1 MTAHAVTHQRQNLA
15 ALLHARSIAI
25 VGISRPGRF
34 GGQVYA
40 NLRNA
45 GYTGAIFGV
54 NPRYDTLYDQPCYS
68 SLSAL
73 PDLPEC
79 AVLGV
84 SNARLISTLQEAADL
99 GIPSAVI
106 FASAY
111 SEPSEGMPSLQDRLA
126 DIARAG
132 GMAVCGPNCMG
143 FLSLGQKL
151 AVSGYPVIPDTPC
164 GNITLI
170 SHSGSVFDAL
180 VQNKRNVT
188 FNYAISPGNEMVT
201 SMADYMRFALD
212 DPSTRVIAL
221 FVETV
226 RDPRGFVAAL
236 DEAAQRYIPVVALK
250 VGRSEQGAQLA
261 LAHSG
266 ALAGE
271 DAVFDALFAH
281 YGVRR
286 VKSLDEMMDT
296 LELFATGARA
306 ATRHVS
312 AIFDSGGE
320 RSLVVDLAESEGVSF
335 APISK
340 STQARLAAVL
350 EPGLVPTNPLDAW
363 GTGHGFDR
371 IYGECLQALDADPA
385 TGVTLFVAD
394 LTRAGNLGPSY
405 TDVALAVQPYL
416 KKPLAFVVNLT
427 SAAGED
433 EMLRLRCAGIPVLMG
448 SETGLRAVRHLLEYS
463 HYQRSRAASEP
474 TEVGAPDFSPSAA
487 SEPTEVGAPNF
498 SPSAQI
504 RREIETAN
512 GPLDE
517 FASKQILSAYG
528 IVVPV
533 EAVVTSLREALQAAE
548 RIGYP
553 VALKTAAS
561 ELHKS
566 DRNGVRLSLADATR
580 LSEAY
585 RDMQS
590 RLGPRMLVQQMVSG
604 GIEILLG
611 VVNHPQFGLMLAV
624 GLGGL
629 FVEVMKDSRLLM
641 LPVSRADVKDALLS
655 LRGASLLSGVR
666 GNPPV
671 DVEAVVDAAMRL
683 SALAIDLGDH
693 IVEIDINPLI
703 ALPKGA
709 VAVDALIVLNA
720 SSPRPPSPETKGMF
734 REKGE

>member
-1 MTAHAVTHQRQNLA
+1 MTAHGATHQRQNLA

-45 GYTGAIFGV
+45 GYTGTIFGV
-54 NPRYDTLYDQPCYS
+54 NPRYDTLYDQPCYP

-84 SNARLISTLQEAADL
+84 SNARLMPTLQEAADL

-111 SEPSEGMPSLQDRLA
+111 SEPSDGMPSLQDRLA

-143 FLSLGQKL
+143 FLSFGQKL

-164 GNITLI
+164 GHITLI

-201 SMADYMRFALD
+201 SMADYMRFAMD

-236 DEAAQRYIPVVALK
+236 DEAAQRCIPVVALK

-271 DAVFDALFAH
+271 DAVFDALFTH

-335 APISK
+335 APISE

-350 EPGLVPTNPLDAW
+350 EPGLAPTNPLDAW

-405 TDVALAVQPYL
+405 TDVALEVQPYL

-463 HYQRSRAASEP
+463 HYQRSRAALGSPATQSGVP
-474 TEVGAPDFSPSAA
+474 THLPPKRSGAGLVGNSA
-487 SEPTEVGAPNF
+487 SEPTEVGTPNF

-533 EAVVTSLREALQAAE
+533 EAVVTSLREARQAAE

-566 DRNGVRLSLADATR
+566 DRDGVRLSLADGTG

-611 VVNHPQFGLMLAV
+611 VVNNPQFGLMLAV

-655 LRGASLLSGVR
+655 LRGASILSGVR

-683 SALAIDLGDH
+683 SALAIDLGNC
-693 IVEIDINPLI
+693 IAAIDINPLI

-709 VAVDALIVLNA
+709 IAVDALIV
-720 SSPRPPSPETKGMF
+720 PRIKEIGD
-734 REKGE
+734 

>member
-45 GYTGAIFGV
+45 GYTGTIFGV
-54 NPRYDTLYDQPCYS
+54 NPRYDTLYDQPCYP

-84 SNARLISTLQEAADL
+84 SNARLMPTLQEAADM

-111 SEPSEGMPSLQDRLA
+111 SEPSDGMPSLQDRLA

-201 SMADYMRFALD
+201 SMADYMRFAMD

-221 FVETV
+221 FVETA

-236 DEAAQRYIPVVALK
+236 DEAAQHDIPVVALK

-320 RSLVVDLAESEGVSF
+320 RSLFVDLAESEGVSF
-335 APISK
+335 APISE

-350 EPGLVPTNPLDAW
+350 EPGLAPTNPLDAW

-463 HYQRSRAASEP
+463 HYQRSRAALGSPATQSGVP
-474 TEVGAPDFSPSAA
+474 THLPPKRSGAGLVGNSA
-487 SEPTEVGAPNF
+487 SEPTEVGTPNF

-533 EAVVTSLREALQAAE
+533 EAVVTSLREARQAAE

-566 DRNGVRLSLADATR
+566 DRDGVRLSLADGTG

-604 GIEILLG
+604 GLEILLG
-611 VVNHPQFGLMLAV
+611 VVNNPQFGLMLAV

-655 LRGASLLSGVR
+655 LRGASILSGVR

-683 SALAIDLGDH
+683 SALAIDLGNC
-693 IVEIDINPLI
+693 IAAIDINPLI

-709 VAVDALIVLNA
+709 IAVDALIV
-720 SSPRPPSPETKGMF
+720 PRIKEIGD
-734 REKGE
+734 

>member
-1 MTAHAVTHQRQNLA
+1 MTAHRVTRQQQNLA

-40 NLRNA
+40 NLRNL
-45 GYTGAIFGV
+45 GYPGAIFGV
-54 NPRYDTLYDQPCYS
+54 NPQYDQLYDQPCYP

-84 SNARLISTLQEAADL
+84 SNTRLMPALQEAADM

-111 SEPSEGMPSLQDRLA
+111 SEPSDGMPSLQDRLA
-126 DIARAG
+126 EIARAG
-132 GMAVCGPNCMG
+132 DMAVCGPNCMG
-143 FLSLGQKL
+143 FVSFAQKL
-151 AVSGYPVIPDTPC
+151 AISGYPVIPDMPC

-180 VQNKRNVT
+180 VQNQRNVT

-201 SMADYMRFALD
+201 SMADYMRFAID

-221 FVETV
+221 FVETA
-226 RDPRGFVAAL
+226 RAPQGFVAAL
-236 DEAAQRYIPVVALK
+236 DEAARRDMPVVALK

-271 DAVFDALFAH
+271 DAVFDALFTH

-320 RSLVVDLAESEGVSF
+320 RSLFVDLAESEGVSF
-335 APISK
+335 APIGK
-340 STQARLAAVL
+340 STQAQLAAAL
-350 EPGLVPTNPLDAW
+350 EPGLAPINPLDAW
-363 GTGHGFDR
+363 GTGHEFDR
-371 IYGECLQALDADPA
+371 IYGECLQALDSDPA
-385 TGVTLFVAD
+385 TGVTLFVVD

-416 KKPLAFVVNLT
+416 KKPVAFVVNLT

-433 EMLRLRCAGIPVLMG
+433 EMLRLRGAGIPVLMG

-463 HYQRSRAASEP
+463 HYQRSRAASES
-474 TEVGAPDFSPSAA
+474 TEVG
-487 SEPTEVGAPNF
+487 VPNF

-504 RREIETAN
+504 RRAIETAI

-528 IVVPV
+528 IVVPA

-553 VALKTAAS
+553 VALKTAAR

-566 DRNGVRLSLADATR
+566 DRDGVRLSLADGAQ
-580 LSEAY
+580 LSEAH

-611 VVNHPQFGLMLAV
+611 VVNNPQFGLMLAV

-641 LPVSRADVKDALLS
+641 LPVSRVDVKDALLS

-703 ALPKGA
+703 ALPRGA

-720 SSPRPPSPETKGMF
+720 SSTRPPSPETKDMF
-734 REKGE
+734 RENGE